1 MSKMIYEIRAYSPSK
16 NEVQREFDQDALQG
30 RPRQT
35 AALAQRKA
43 DAFAYRLNLQKK
55 LKVNDWEGQTILIS
69 TMI

>member
-30 RPRQT
+30 RPTQNE
-35 AALAQRKA
+35 ALAQRKA

-55 LKVNDWEGQTILIS
+55 LKTNDWEGQIVLIS

>member
-1 MSKMIYEIRAYSPSK
+1 MSKIIYEIRAYSPSK

-30 RPRQT
+30 RPTQNAT
-35 AALAQRKA
+35 LAQRKA

-55 LKVNDWEGQTILIS
+55 LKTNDWVGQIILIS